1 MGIRTRKVT
10 MPYRRTSQWI
20 VVGVSTAITVFCIYI
35 TILSVKAENTQ
46 NIWIFSLFAA
56 LFATPFCITVFHFL
70 ADRSPTL
77 ARIHK
82 DHISLG
88 QKHKTTFVPHW
99 FVMSG
104 MVIIGLIILY
114 TILKWA
120 FIYFER

>member
-1 MGIRTRKVT
+1 

-70 ADRSPTL
+70 ADR
-77 ARIHK
+77 
-82 DHISLG
+82 
-88 QKHKTTFVPHW
+88 
-99 FVMSG
+99 
-104 MVIIGLIILY
+104 
-114 TILKWA
+114 
-120 FIYFER
+120 

>member
-1 MGIRTRKVT
+1 MGIRTRKVA

-20 VVGVSTAITVFCIYI
+20 VVGVSTAITAFCIYI
-35 TILSVKAENTQ
+35 AILSFKMGNTQ
-46 NIWIFSLFAA
+46 NIWIFLLFAM
-56 LFATPFCITVFHFL
+56 LFATPLCITLFHFL
-70 ADRSPTL
+70 ADRSPML

-82 DHISLG
+82 EHIALG
-88 QKHKTTFVPHW
+88 QKQKTTFVPHW

-104 MVIIGLIILY
+104 MIIIGLIILY